1 MTTPS
6 PRTCPNCGGETATRL
21 EAYSPAEWD
30 VVRCQTCAMVYLQNP
45 PPYEALE
52 EDFAWEKT
60 YVAKKKK
67 GGSTPISGLSRWLR
81 ARLDPW
87 RRERADSRYL
97 NWFGPGRVLDIGC
110 GARLRVAAP
119 IVPFGVELS
128 TALWK
133 RSDAAMRA
141 LGGYCL
147 HDAGATGVWS
157 FDEGFFDGVIMHSY
171 LEHEVEV
178 QSVLKGV
185 HRCLKP
191 GGKVFIRVPNFGSVN
206 RRVVGR
212 SWCGFR
218 HPDHV
223 NYFTLATLRSVAAK
237 AGFTATLL
245 NRANFWFDDNIQ
257 VLLTRQPT

>member
-1 MTTPS
+1 MTTTS
-6 PRTCPNCGGETATRL
+6 PRTCPNCDAAAATRL
-21 EAYSPAEWD
+21 DAYSPAEWD
-30 VVRCQTCAMVYLQNP
+30 VVKCQTCAMVYLQNP
-45 PPYEALE
+45 PPYVALE
-52 EDFAWEKT
+52 KDFAWEKT
-60 YVAKKKK
+60 YAEKTKK
-67 GGSTPISGLSRWLR
+67 GGSTGFSGLNRWLR
-81 ARLDPW
+81 SALGVK
-87 RRERADSRYL
+87 SRTGTSDKYL
-97 NWFGPGRVLDIGC
+97 RWFGPGRVLDIGC
-110 GARLRVAAP
+110 GEQLRVGAP
-119 IVPFGVELS
+119 MVPYGVELS
-128 TALWK
+128 TALWQK
-133 RSDAAMRA
+133 SDAAMRA
-141 LGGYCL
+141 QGGYCL
-147 HDAGATGVWS
+147 HDAGASGVWH

-178 QSVLKGV
+178 QAVLKGV

-237 AGFTATLL
+237 AGFTTTLL
-245 NRANFWFDDNIQ
+245 NRANLWFDDNIQ